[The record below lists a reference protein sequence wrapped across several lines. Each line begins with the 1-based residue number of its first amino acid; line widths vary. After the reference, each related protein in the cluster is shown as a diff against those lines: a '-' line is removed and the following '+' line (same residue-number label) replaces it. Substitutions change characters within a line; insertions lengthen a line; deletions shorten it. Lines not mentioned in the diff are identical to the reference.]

1 MSPAVRPP
9 YDRRLWLAMLALLAL
24 SQVAEIYRPELETA
38 ISQFAILNRTQITTA
53 VLLSLLAVLFM
64 IVDNLR
70 LIVAV
75 AVLRAVLQVV
85 SLALILIYVGVF
97 ILPSVELITLS
108 SHLPEA
114 FPGVPSLETAMAVF
128 LVTQLATRET
138 DRLTSWRFFMVFGL
152 TAYGVYELFVVNDTV
167 LNLTHGS
174 GMGPMT
180 ILFFAAFLFDFWR
193 HARDGRLEAN
203 WRLGFFPAVFVFLLL
218 SWFVNVPK
226 PDNLVSYLLTVA
238 VFGTVL
244 AGIRATLMY
253 GYDNAKLAIVHKAQ
267 ADRIT
272 RQNEDLALIV
282 SSLSHDLKSPVRN
295 VRTLVTMR
303 HALKAERG
311 MSDGDVDQEQ
321 IKSLKR
327 IEDLSTSFIRY
338 IRSRDEELETKPVRI
353 AALLRQV
360 SAGFAGRVEI
370 NVEGDGAA
378 VLLGDRGALI
388 RVFENLLENSIQH
401 GRAEQPE
408 AVFVVD
414 KAGDRVRIRYEDNG
428 VGIPSAIRERL
439 FKPFETQEPKHRSG
453 ASGLGLAIVERLT
466 GRMNGTIRIDDPV
479 RLSGASFEMLFPS
492 GDVQ

>member
-9 YDRRLWLAMLALLAL
+9 YDKRLWLAMLALLVL
-24 SQVAEIYRPELETA
+24 SQVAEVYRSDLEAA
-38 ISQFAILNRTQITTA
+38 ITSFAVLNRTQITTA
-53 VLLSLLAVLFM
+53 ALLALLAVLFM
-64 IVDNLR
+64 IVDKPR
-70 LIVAV
+70 LVVAG
-75 AVLRAVLQVV
+75 AALRAVLQVA
-85 SLALILIYVGVF
+85 SLVLIVIYVGVF
-97 ILPSVELITLS
+97 ILPSVELVTLS

-128 LVTQLATRET
+128 LVTQLATGQT
-138 DRLTSWRFFMVFGL
+138 DRLTSWRFFMVVGL
-152 TAYGVYELFVVNDTV
+152 TAYGIYELFVVNDTV

-174 GMGPMT
+174 GMGPIT

-226 PDNLVSYLLTVA
+226 PDNLGSYLLTVA

-267 ADRIT
+267 ADRIA

-311 MSDGDVDQEQ
+311 LSDGDVDREQ

-338 IRSRDEELETKPVRI
+338 IRSRDEELEAKPVRVV
-353 AALLRQV
+353 AVLRQI
-360 SAGFAGRVEI
+360 SAGFSGRVEI
-370 NVEGDGAA
+370 SIEGEANAA
-378 VLLGDRGALI
+378 ILADRGALI

-401 GRAEQPE
+401 GRAEQPA
-408 AVFVVD
+408 AVFVVEQV
-414 KAGDRVRIRYEDNG
+414 GEQVRIRYEDNG
-428 VGIPSAIRERL
+428 VGIPPAVRERL
-439 FKPFETQEPKHRSG
+439 FKPFETQEPKYRSG

-492 GDVQ
+492 GDAQ